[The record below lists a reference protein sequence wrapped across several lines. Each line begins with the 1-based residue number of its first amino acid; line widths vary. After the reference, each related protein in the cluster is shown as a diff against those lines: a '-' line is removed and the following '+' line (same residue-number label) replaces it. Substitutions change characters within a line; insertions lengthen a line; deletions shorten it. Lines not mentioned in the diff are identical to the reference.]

1 MCVLQLFAYDQVK
14 GFLGPKDGKPGML
27 ASLPVSPVAGA
38 CAGISSTVCMYPLE
52 LLKTRLTIQVNTP
65 CITAVSKICTPSIL
79 ERLLIGG
86 GGLGHL
92 KVRN

>member
-14 GFLGPKDGKPGML
+14 GFLSPKDGKPGML

-65 CITAVSKICTPSIL
+65 CITAVFKLCTPL
-79 ERLLIGG
+79 VHEKLLIGG
-86 GGLGHL
+86 KGLE
-92 KVRN
+92 VP